1 MSPREHNLCERQCYF
16 SQTRQQPLGALIA
29 MGTTSCT
36 LKVTAIVALL
46 MPDPALAPV
55 RLKLVNVQSRWLNAN
70 TAWPKRCLDI
80 LCFSPHE
87 TVKKK
92 LLPATT
98 PVLLWGAALHMSGE
112 QDRGRW
118 GQGVE
123 AYGGHKQSHGNCLL
137 IQPGPSLRW
146 GFETRRGDSKDSSQ
160 RAGSAER
167 TGTQQN

>member
-1 MSPREHNLCERQCYF
+1 MLFLSDQAAAIRCPYCHGNYFPHSKGYCNRGSIDAWSGSGTGQTQTSQRSVSVTQCKHSMTQTLPGHFMFF
-16 SQTRQQPLGALIA
+16 STWN
-29 MGTTSCT
+29 C
-36 LKVTAIVALL
+36 K
-46 MPDPALAPV
+46 
-55 RLKLVNVQSRWLNAN
+55 
-70 TAWPKRCLDI
+70 
-80 LCFSPHE
+80 
-87 TVKKK
+87 KKK

-137 IQPGPSLRW
+137 IQPGPSLQW